1 MIWQNTFHPKNAQWE
16 AIMKYANLHSE
27 YASNLAMIKAL
38 KWHMDACD
46 ISDPR
51 NNKGFVIPDLVC
63 PILAYLVEDCWC
75 KR

>member
-1 MIWQNTFHPKNAQWE
+1 
-16 AIMKYANLHSE
+16 MKYANLHSE

-46 ISDPR
+46 IISDPR